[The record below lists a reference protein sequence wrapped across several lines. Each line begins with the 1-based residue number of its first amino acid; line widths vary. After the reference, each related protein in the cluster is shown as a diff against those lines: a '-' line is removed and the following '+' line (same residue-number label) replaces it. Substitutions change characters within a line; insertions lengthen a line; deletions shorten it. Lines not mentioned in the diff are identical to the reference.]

1 MTKRTFLQT
10 IGTGIP
16 TLRLMLEKAEAQNA
30 VPAPSSPAQRKFTPV
45 DCSRYFTAAAG
56 DSWPWQGGRARSLRT
71 PAGARSLRG
80 IPFLFA
86 PEGAKNW
93 FLLSRAQGGSRGVE
107 VPLGGQGAF
116 LCLAQFCDWDPN
128 ENAPAG
134 IDAYE
139 KVGQHLADATLTYED
154 GSTHVWPIRRRFEVN
169 SLSTPWGHQCFAAMP
184 HREHAPVTLNQ
195 PLRNAQDWGDLQT
208 GVWFGGYG
216 ASDESVSGTLWLC
229 ALENPAPGRTMKS
242 LRLEA
247 RSEDALVVC
256 GVTVCHGAG
265 NPLRWERLSLYR
277 ITLPADGARDNWQA
291 TVDLGT
297 VARSYRLPEFQ
308 AEKWLAS
315 PAVPDGARAAARP
328 EYLYVEATAA
338 TDATLTLRNAKTG
351 AHFDF
356 DLRRVEPDRE
366 LPGEPGGARVQVL
379 EREKAWLHGK
389 VVDASTGRPTPVRL
403 AFRSKDGRYIPPYG
417 HRTEVNSAWLSDYG
431 ADIHMAGSSFAYV
444 DGTFQVELPVGE
456 VYVEI
461 LKGFEFEPIRRKLE
475 IRADQRELD
484 FQMTRFAD
492 LRAKGWVS
500 ADTHVHFLSPTTA
513 VLEGQAEGLNLI
525 NLLAAQWGDLFT
537 NIGDL
542 THTPVTSPDGEMMV
556 WVGTENRQHILGHI
570 GLLGGHGAPVSP
582 LSASGPDESYFG
594 DPVWSSLADWA
605 DECRRREGLAVAVH
619 FPYPTAELPA
629 DVVLGKI
636 DAAEL
641 WPTSMS
647 EEFNTLRFLDWY
659 RYLNCGYRLPAVS
672 GTDKMGA
679 WIAAGTYRV
688 YAHLGQDPFNFPN
701 WAKAVRRGNTFMS
714 SGPLLGLQVDG
725 RAPGEEIRIGAGG
738 GKVEVRAEVT
748 STVPVHRLEIVLNG
762 RVVASREEKGGAR
775 AIELRENIA
784 VPGPAWVAARC
795 ASRLTVG
802 GARVA
807 AHTSPVYF
815 AVPGQE
821 QFSASAAGYMLT
833 LIEGAGTWV
842 KNLAIRPDA
851 AKHARVLGIIE
862 EARSRLQE
870 RMSRHGARE
879 AR

>member
-10 IGTGIP
+10 IGTGVP
-16 TLRLMLEKAEAQNA
+16 TLRLMLEHAEAQSA
-30 VPAPSSPAQRKFTPV
+30 APQAASQPQPKFTPV
-45 DCSRYFTAAAG
+45 DCSPYFTAASG
-56 DSWPWQGGRARSLRT
+56 DSWPWQSDRERRLRT
-71 PAGARSLRG
+71 PAGARTFRG

-86 PEGAKNW
+86 PEGVRNW
-93 FLLSRAQGGSRGVE
+93 FLLSRAQGASRSVE
-107 VPLGGQGAF
+107 VPLGGGKGAF

-128 ENAPAG
+128 ETAPAG

-139 KVGQHLADATLTYED
+139 HVGQHLGDAILTYED

-229 ALENPAPGRTMKS
+229 PLQNPAPVRPMKS

-247 RSEDALVVC
+247 RTEAALVVC
-256 GVTVCHGAG
+256 GLTVCHCEE
-265 NPLRWERLSLYR
+265 NPLRRERLRLYR
-277 ITLPADGARDNWQA
+277 ITLPADGAQDDWQA
-291 TVDLGT
+291 MVDLGV
-297 VARSYRLPEFQ
+297 VARSFRLPEFQ
-308 AEKWLAS
+308 AEKWLTS
-315 PAVPDGARAAARP
+315 PAVPEGRRAPQP
-328 EYLYVEATAA
+328 EYLFVEATSTA
-338 TDATLTLRNAKTG
+338 DATITVRNVKTG
-351 AHFDF
+351 ARFDF
-356 DLRRVEPDRE
+356 DLRRMASGSE
-366 LPGEPGGARVQVL
+366 LQGEPASARIQVL
-379 EREKAWLHGK
+379 ERDKVWLHGK

-417 HRTEVNSAWLSDYG
+417 HRREVNSAWLSDYG

-444 DGTFQVELPVGE
+444 DGTFQIELPVGE

-461 LKGFEFEPIRRKLE
+461 LKGFEFEPIRRRVE
-475 IRADQRELD
+475 IREDQRELD
-484 FQMTRFAD
+484 FRIMRFAD

-500 ADTHVHFLSPTTA
+500 ADTHVHFLSPSTA

-542 THTPVTSPDGEMMV
+542 PHTPLASPDGETMV

-570 GLLGGHGAPVSP
+570 GLLGGHGSPVAP

-594 DPVWSSLADWA
+594 DPVWSSLAEWA
-605 DECRRREGLAVAVH
+605 DACRAREGLAIAVH

-641 WPTSMS
+641 WPTAMS
-647 EEFNTLRFLDWY
+647 EGFNTLRFLDWY

-714 SGPLLGLQVDG
+714 SGPLLQLQVDG
-725 RAPGEEIRIGAGG
+725 RSPGEEIRFRAGG
-738 GKVEVRAEVT
+738 GKVEVRAEAT
-748 STVPVHRLEIVLNG
+748 STLPVHRLEIVLNG
-762 RVVASREEKGGAR
+762 RVVASREEKNGAR
-775 AIELRENIA
+775 AMELRETVA
-784 VPGPAWVAARC
+784 VPGPSWVAARC

-821 QFSASAAGYMLT
+821 QFSPSAAAYMLT
-833 LIEGAGTWV
+833 LIEGAETWV
-842 KNLAIRPDA
+842 KNLATRPDA
-851 AKHARVLGIIE
+851 SRHARVLGVMQ
-862 EARSRLQE
+862 EARNRLHQ
-870 RMSRHGARE
+870 RMHRHGIRHG
-879 AR
+879 